1 MKKRLRK
8 KMHRGEF
15 QQFGISL
22 MVPVNAENVETTLA
36 AITAIADQHK
46 ILFCG
51 GGVGR
56 FALPS
61 KEYGDLDI
69 PSKIEFLIMNIALG
83 QETIT
88 DCIVGYF
95 VNPIGKEIAA
105 DVADNVKA
113 TLENSLNIEFK
124 INCRIDLW
132 N

>member
-8 KMHRGEF
+8 KLHKGEF

-22 MVPVNAENVETTLA
+22 MVPVNAENVETTLDT
-36 AITAIADQHK
+36 ITAIADQHK

-51 GGVGR
+51 GGLSR
-56 FALPS
+56 FVLPS

-83 QETIT
+83 PETLM

-95 VNPIGKEIAA
+95 VNPFGKEIDA
-105 DVADNVKA
+105 DTADKVKA
-113 TLENSLNIEFK
+113 ALENALKVEFK